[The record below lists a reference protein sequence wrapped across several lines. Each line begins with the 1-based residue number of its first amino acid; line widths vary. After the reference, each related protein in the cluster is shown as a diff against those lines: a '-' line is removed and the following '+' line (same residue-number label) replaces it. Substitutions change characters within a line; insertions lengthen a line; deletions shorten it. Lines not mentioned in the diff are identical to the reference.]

1 MDNKNLIEIKDF
13 TLPIQKRL
21 LLDDV
26 NAAMSAGTLVAL
38 IGRNGAGKSTFL
50 RALAG
55 LNRNYQGDI
64 YIAGQNLKDISPL
77 QLARSVS
84 FVTTERV
91 RIPNLRCRDVVAIG
105 RSPFTNWIGR
115 LSDEDEEII
124 GKSLNM
130 IGMDQFAMRTM
141 DTMSDGECQ
150 RVMIARALAQSTPI
164 IMLDEPTSF
173 LDLPA
178 RYELVEL
185 LKRLAHEE
193 SKLILFSTHE
203 LDIAMKL
210 ADRIALIADG
220 DLYYESPEQLRESGI
235 LKDKFG
241 EIIDK
246 YL

>member
-13 TLPIQKRL
+13 TLPVQKRL

-50 RALAG
+50 RAIAG
-55 LNRNYQGDI
+55 LNGNYQGEV
-64 YIAGQNLKDISPL
+64 YIAGQNLKDLSPL

-91 RIPNLRCRDVVAIG
+91 RIPNLRCRDVVAMG

-115 LSDEDEEII
+115 LSDKDEEII
-124 GKSLNM
+124 GISLNM
-130 IGMDQFAMRTM
+130 IGMDQFAKRTM

-220 DLYYESPEQLRESGI
+220 DLYYQSPEQLRESGV

>member
-13 TLPIQKRL
+13 TLPVQKRL

-26 NAAMSAGTLVAL
+26 NATMSAGTLVAL

-50 RALAG
+50 RAIAG

>member
-13 TLPIQKRL
+13 TLPVQKRL

-50 RALAG
+50 RAIAG
-55 LNRNYQGDI
+55 LNRNYQGDV
-64 YIAGQNLKDISPL
+64 YIAGQNLKDLNPL

-91 RIPNLRCRDVVAIG
+91 RIPNLRCRDVVAMG

-115 LSDEDEEII
+115 LSDKDEKII
-124 GKSLNM
+124 GISLNM
-130 IGMDQFAMRTM
+130 IGMDQFAKRTM

-220 DLYYESPEQLRESGI
+220 DLYYQSPEQLRESGV

>member
-13 TLPIQKRL
+13 TLPVQKRL

-50 RALAG
+50 RAIAG

-64 YIAGQNLKDISPL
+64 YIAGKNLKDISPL

-150 RVMIARALAQSTPI
+150 RVMISRALAQSTPI

>member
-1 MDNKNLIEIKDF
+1 MIEIKDF
-13 TLPIQKRL
+13 TLPVQKRL

-50 RALAG
+50 RAIAG
-55 LNRNYQGDI
+55 LNRNYQGDV
-64 YIAGQNLKDISPL
+64 YIAGQNLKDLNPL

-91 RIPNLRCRDVVAIG
+91 RIPNLRCRDVVAMG

-115 LSDEDEEII
+115 LSDKDEKII
-124 GKSLNM
+124 GISLNM
-130 IGMDQFAMRTM
+130 IGMDQFAKRTM

-220 DLYYESPEQLRESGI
+220 DLYYQSPEQLRESGV

>member
-13 TLPIQKRL
+13 TLPVQKRL

-26 NAAMSAGTLVAL
+26 NATMSAGTLVAL

-50 RALAG
+50 RAIAG

-220 DLYYESPEQLRESGI
+220 DLYYQSPEQLRESGI